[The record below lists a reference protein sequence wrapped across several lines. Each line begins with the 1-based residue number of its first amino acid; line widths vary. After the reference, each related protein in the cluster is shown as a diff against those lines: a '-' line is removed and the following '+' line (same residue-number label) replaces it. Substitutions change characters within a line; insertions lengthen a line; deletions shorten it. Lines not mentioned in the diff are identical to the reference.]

1 MTFTL
6 DSKFGTLLENPQA
19 KTIVDKYLPGVSA
32 NPMVAMVKGMT
43 LKSILAMPQAK
54 QLGLTQAK
62 VEKVLAEINKAVK

>member
-1 MTFTL
+1 MEFTL

-19 KTIVDKYLPGVSA
+19 KAISDKYLPGVST
-32 NPMVAMVKGMT
+32 NPMVAMIKGMT

-54 QLGLTQAK
+54 QMGLTKVK

>member
-1 MTFTL
+1 MEFTL

-19 KTIVDKYLPGVSA
+19 KAIIDKYLPGVST

-54 QLGLTQAK
+54 QLGLTKEK
-62 VEKVLAEINKAVK
+62 VEKVLVEINKAVK